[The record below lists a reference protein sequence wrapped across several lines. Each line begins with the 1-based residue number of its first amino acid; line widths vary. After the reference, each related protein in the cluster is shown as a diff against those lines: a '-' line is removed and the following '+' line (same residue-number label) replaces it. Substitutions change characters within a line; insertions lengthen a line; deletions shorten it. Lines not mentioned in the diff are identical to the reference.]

1 MFRTVSTV
9 LLLLFL
15 PTYCTYVQ
23 DDGKETA
30 QGLAQLYDST
40 GLDGKELTERYVL
53 MGLLSNAIN
62 GGKSPREERTVR
74 DMELVE
80 RGDEF
85 VARVLT
91 QSLAASFEYL
101 ETRGSVDYESFV
113 IQLTNVTELNLS
125 DYAGK
130 KRCPA
135 STSCLKDGVHVN
147 NGSKGEFSYIVEA
160 HCSPLCLKDW

>member
-1 MFRTVSTV
+1 MLRTANTV
-9 LLLLFL
+9 LLLLFV
-15 PTYCTYVQ
+15 PIYCTHIR
-23 DDGKETA
+23 DESKETT
-30 QGLAQLYDST
+30 QGLAQLYDNI

-53 MGLLSNAIN
+53 MGLISNAIN
-62 GGKSPREERTVR
+62 AGKSPREERTVR
-74 DMELVE
+74 DMEMVE

-85 VARVLT
+85 LARTLT

-101 ETRGSVDYESFV
+101 EIRGSVDYESFM
-113 IQLTNVTELNLS
+113 IHLTNVTELNLS

-147 NGSKGEFSYIVEA
+147 NGSKGEFHIV
-160 HCSPLCLKDW
+160 